1 MIQGIKR
8 QAEPK
13 DMLGKRY
20 QQFQRRLARH
30 YINTINGEDD
40 NNIMD
45 GGTGVSTVGNT
56 NTTSGTS
63 RNQVQG
69 SLQENSNRENRGSNG
84 ERRVFATIPI
94 SSSNTSSST
103 TLPTQSLSRDTDRGQ
118 SSAYARTGR
127 DASLVR
133 SNPSVLTS
141 APLSNATF
149 QIFSDLTPD
158 NLVNTELTENE
169 NWRNLGTQSE
179 KRKENDGKIFMNI
192 FIPMTSFAFFMYF
205 MFFFVFFVFLLLS

>member
-56 NTTSGTS
+56 NTTSGIS

-69 SLQENSNRENRGSNG
+69 SLHENSNRENRGGNG

-103 TLPTQSLSRDTDRGQ
+103 TLPTQGFSRDTDRGQ

>member
-1 MIQGIKR
+1 
-8 QAEPK
+8 
-13 DMLGKRY
+13 MLGKRY

-30 YINTINGEDD
+30 YINTINGDDD

-45 GGTGVSTVGNT
+45 GGSGVSTVGNT

-69 SLQENSNRENRGSNG
+69 SLNENSNRENRGGTG
-84 ERRVFATIPI
+84 ERRVFGTIPT

-103 TLPTQSLSRDTDRGQ
+103 TLQTQGFSRDTDRGQ

-133 SNPSVLTS
+133 SIPSVLTS
-141 APLSNATF
+141 APLSNSTF

-158 NLVNTELTENE
+158 NLVNTALTENE

-179 KRKENDGKIFMNI
+179 KRKENDGKIFINI
-192 FIPMTSFAFFMYF
+192 FIPMTCIALFMYF
-205 MFFFVFFVFLLLS
+205 MFLLCLLCFFYFHDVFR